1 MARPT
6 SVTSVPRS
14 DLGELSVATVPS
26 IGDVDAEAWDAL
38 AGPDDFYQ
46 SRDWL
51 AVVEHDTTATPQYLL
66 ASSAGE
72 LVGALPVYEVKREVS
87 PAYQPEKLRSLLG
100 APGDHLL
107 AGARRC
113 YRSEIMVARS
123 LPETERQRITAA
135 LVRAALAAAAERGMS
150 GIGFRYLPTSALTRL
165 GGVAPVVAC
174 FDDGESVVED
184 VGAGLDAYLDRQS
197 SKLRS
202 KIRREMRKF
211 AETGWRVEEPP
222 LADCVDEV
230 ARLVSYVEA
239 HHGNDTP
246 DFLLRR
252 LFRRQI
258 EEAQHREV
266 VFTCHD
272 ERDEMVACALNY
284 AWRDTLY
291 SRVVGLDYDR
301 LGGSFAYFNLLLY
314 RAIEYVAAHGLDRLH
329 LGLAN
334 PSKAERGAVMRPLWA
349 AAVRIEA
356 GHGPPGL
363 RIVRPDSWS
372 PWSEPYRRYA
382 HALPAQDWSIPSTAQ
397 LNRPQTGGPAS
408 GRGA

>member
-1 MARPT
+1 MARPASAT
-6 SVTSVPRS
+6 SVRRGNLV
-14 DLGELSVATVPS
+14 ELSVVTVPS
-26 IGDVDAEAWDAL
+26 IDDERAEGWDAL

-51 AVVEHDTTATPQYLL
+51 AVVERDNTARPQYLL
-66 ASSAGE
+66 ALAAGE
-72 LVGALPVYEVKREVS
+72 LVGALPVYEVEHEITS
-87 PAYQPEKLRSLLG
+87 AYQPEKLRSLLG
-100 APGDHLL
+100 EAGDHLL
-107 AGARRC
+107 TGARRC
-113 YRSEIMVARS
+113 YRSEIMVTRS
-123 LPETERQRITAA
+123 LAETVRQRITAA

-150 GIGFRYLPTSALTRL
+150 GIGLRYLPTAALTRL
-165 GGVAPVVAC
+165 GRVAPAVAC
-174 FDDGESVVED
+174 FDDGEAVVED
-184 VGAGLDAYLDRQS
+184 VGAGLDAYLRRQS

-211 AETGWRVEEPP
+211 AETGWRVDVRP
-222 LADCVDEV
+222 LAECLDDV
-230 ARLVSYVEA
+230 ARLVSYVEE

-272 ERDEMVACALNY
+272 ERDEMVACAVNY

-301 LGGSFAYFNLLLY
+301 LGGTFAYFNLLLY
-314 RAIEYVAAHGLDRLH
+314 RAIEYAAAHDLDRLH
-329 LGLAN
+329 LGLAT
-334 PSKAERGAVMRPLWA
+334 PSKAERGAVVRPLWA
-349 AAVRIEA
+349 AAVPVDA
-356 GHGPPGL
+356 CHGPPGV
-363 RIVRPDSWS
+363 RIVRPDSAS
-372 PWSEPYRRYA
+372 RWSEPYRCYA
-382 HALPAQDWSIPSTAQ
+382 HALPALAWSKPPAAE
-397 LNRPQTGGPAS
+397 LNARETGAAS